1 MFSRKQVKKVVV
13 EERADN
19 SGVDDARR
27 EWPQLESTSRF
38 FSGFLYDFLYGPLK
52 RFLCGLLCVFI
63 YMCFCSLFVVFVYVI
78 LFIYSLP
85 EKCKNFK
92 KQFVA
97 TNDIFH
103 GLLMANLVI
112 IYFNYNNNLF

>member
-1 MFSRKQVKKVVV
+1 MVVV
-13 EERADN
+13 DERADN
-19 SGVDDARR
+19 SGVDDAKW

-38 FSGFLYDFLYGPLK
+38 FRRFPYDLLYGHFK
-52 RFLCGLLCVFI
+52 RFLCGLLCI